1 MNLIMRVIHA
11 VPLCVFIAIHNYRFD
26 GIYNHTTSLTHW
38 WRQQVY
44 TITDYKKYLIAE
56 DIKEFSGWYGP
67 RRRYNHTKH
76 SLEKLESVLFEV
88 EEELRRQAI
97 LKINGLEVVEYLS

>member
-11 VPLCVFIAIHNYRFD
+11 VPLFVFMVIQNYRFD
-26 GIYNHTTSLTHW
+26 GIKLVTSLTHW
-38 WRQQVY
+38 WRQEVY

-76 SLEKLESVLFEV
+76 SLEKLEDVLFEV

>member
-11 VPLCVFIAIHNYRFD
+11 VPLFVFMVIQNYRFD
-26 GIYNHTTSLTHW
+26 GIKLVTSLTHW
-38 WRQQVY
+38 WRQEVY
-44 TITDYKKYLIAE
+44 TITDYKKYLLCE

-88 EEELRRQAI
+88 EQELRRQAS
-97 LKINGLEVVEYLS
+97 LKINGLEVVEYLI

>member
-11 VPLCVFIAIHNYRFD
+11 VPLFVFMVIQNYRFD
-26 GIYNHTTSLTHW
+26 GIKLVTSLTHW
-38 WRQQVY
+38 WRQEVY

-76 SLEKLESVLFEV
+76 SLEKLEDVLFEV
-88 EEELRRQAI
+88 EQELRRQAI